1 MMKTPAHNDIDEKT
15 TELVNDLREQFMKLK
30 GEREL
35 TNSEIVRRSGIA
47 PLSLTGFE
55 KGTSTPSVPTLNRI
69 ACALN
74 LDLKIS
80 FSPKGAVPEEKQL
93 PPPTEEAAVCN
104 YCMGDL
110 PIMTAYHRNNQV
122 CMFIDHEGKIDAF
135 YGDKRILHG
144 HADFCPKCGRKFE
157 RKIDKNLQK
166 FLKNKQ

>member
-1 MMKTPAHNDIDEKT
+1 MIFESK
-15 TELVNDLREQFMKLK
+15 LLKLK

-80 FSPKGAVPEEKQL
+80 FSPKGAAPEEKTTASSHRRGRCLQL
-93 PPPTEEAAVCN
+93 LYGRSADHDC
-104 YCMGDL
+104 L
-110 PIMTAYHRNNQV
+110 PS
-122 CMFIDHEGKIDAF
+122 
-135 YGDKRILHG
+135 
-144 HADFCPKCGRKFE
+144 
-157 RKIDKNLQK
+157 
-166 FLKNKQ
+166 